1 MQQAPLVAPRHTASL
16 HRAWSM
22 HRLQDPLGAIVN
34 ACCALSRAGK
44 GPGRAGQAPA
54 TCLPAPPH
62 HACAALY
69 ISSGEGLLH
78 VATHAHFFA
87 CCMHAM
93 CHLDIRAGLLH
104 VCTHLRALHAA
115 CMPCKAAAH
124 ALMHACNAWC
134 MQGCGGLRGRQG
146 RGQRPCTPG
155 PRQGA
160 QGSSAGTYSK
170 ATGQWRETAVQCVL
184 HCGVGACAPHAIT
197 ISSCAQTLILIASV

>member
-22 HRLQDPLGAIVN
+22 HRLQGPLGAIVN

-78 VATHAHFFA
+78 VQH
-87 CCMHAM
+87 MH
-93 CHLDIRAGLLH
+93 
-104 VCTHLRALHAA
+104 TSLHAA
-115 CMPCKAAAH
+115 CTPCAALTSGQGCCMYARICVPCMLH
-124 ALMHACNAWC
+124 ACHAKPPRMRSCMHATHGACRAAEVYAAGKAEVNGHAPL
-134 MQGCGGLRGRQG
+134 GLVKVRK
-146 RGQRPCTPG
+146 
-155 PRQGA
+155 A
-160 QGSSAGTYSK
+160 AGTYSK

-184 HCGVGACAPHAIT
+184 HCGLGACAPHAIT